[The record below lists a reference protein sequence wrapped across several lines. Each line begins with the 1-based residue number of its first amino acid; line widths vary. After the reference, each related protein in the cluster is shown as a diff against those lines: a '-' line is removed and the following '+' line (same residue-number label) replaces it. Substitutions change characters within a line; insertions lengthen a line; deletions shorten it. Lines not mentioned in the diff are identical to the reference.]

1 MNNDVASKFIN
12 SIVKNLQLLCHSDVN
27 FNENVEIIGHLYLN
41 VDSNSK
47 YNYFVNEK
55 VCKNDES
62 STVFVSNSFHA
73 EPVKKP
79 SLCETNDKN
88 IGEFKNVN
96 KQTDQRK
103 NWSDSRQRKTE
114 RIKHGTPKNMD
125 SFSDDDMPPAKHA
138 KLRIEMP
145 IQSDT
150 RFGSSSFEKKVKS
163 EFDQFNISFNNN
175 ARVHQDNASQYST
188 SSPHLSDNKHL
199 ADDSCIDLTDIK
211 NEPSDNDDS
220 EYIKSQQHIIDQGDT
235 SYMTDDESLSTFSG
249 SNEQIL
255 NLYTTAVSQNEPH
268 CSLNNFTHLP
278 LSANTDKMLFP
289 PLPQTVHGS
298 STSAAGREDASNKIT
313 DKIQMVTIDGVV
325 KYKCPSCTSVLSTK
339 HKLHRHYNEKHLN
352 VRCVCNIC
360 GSLFTQRSS
369 LKRHILSCHSDL
381 IS

>member
-1 MNNDVASKFIN
+1 MDNDVASKFIN

-79 SLCETNDKN
+79 SLSETNDKSVS
-88 IGEFKNVN
+88 ELKNVN
-96 KQTDQRK
+96 KQPDQRK
-103 NWSDSRQRKTE
+103 SWSNSRQRKTE
-114 RIKHGTPKNMD
+114 RISYGTSKNMD
-125 SFSDDDMPPAKHA
+125 SFSDDDMSPVKQP
-138 KLRIEMP
+138 KLSLEMP

-150 RFGSSSFEKKVKS
+150 RFVSSLFEKKVKS
-163 EFDQFNISFNNN
+163 DFEQFNISFSN

-188 SSPHLSDNKHL
+188 SSPHLSNNKHL
-199 ADDSCIDLTDIK
+199 PVNSCIDLTDIK

-235 SYMTDDESLSTFSG
+235 PYMTDDESLSTFSG

-268 CSLNNFTHLP
+268 CSLNNFTQLP
-278 LSANTDKMLFP
+278 LSANSDNSTHKMLFP

-298 STSAAGREDASNKIT
+298 STSATGREDASNNETLAGKFDCQVCGT
-313 DKIQMVTIDGVV
+313 SFSRKWCLDRHV
-325 KYKCPSCTSVLSTK
+325 K
-339 HKLHRHYNEKHLN
+339 EKHLQIKFE
-352 VRCVCNIC
+352 CNLCTAKFTRKQYLYDHIT
-360 GSLFTQRSS
+360 SLHQ
-369 LKRHILSCHSDL
+369 
-381 IS
+381 